1 MLLPFKDHHN
11 NLSIPVMLPCQ
22 TNPLQVSKPSQPYNF
37 DSIVPSELSLW
48 YTHLVLSIQITSS
61 GGKITLTPPLLTS
74 PNCTSQQA
82 SLFSLHWAK
91 INWLV
96 LPICFGLSFQC
107 FTFQIHSIL
116 QTLICFGLNYNCIR
130 NHLLQLVGSLEGDEW
145 IWCMLQNLRVTSTL
159 TRSFRKRI
167 YT

>member
-61 GGKITLTPPLLTS
+61 GGENNPDTSFANISKLYITAGLTVFITLS
-74 PNCTSQQA
+74 
-82 SLFSLHWAK
+82 
-91 INWLV
+91 
-96 LPICFGLSFQC
+96 
-107 FTFQIHSIL
+107 
-116 QTLICFGLNYNCIR
+116 
-130 NHLLQLVGSLEGDEW
+130 
-145 IWCMLQNLRVTSTL
+145 
-159 TRSFRKRI
+159 
-167 YT
+167 